1 MLLFDSPPVQNLF
14 LRVSEPPP
22 TRVERAAVKS
32 LYGSLVDSASPG
44 ASSSFGYASLRSE
57 YRERAEID
65 SGDPRARAHD
75 LTIADNW
82 VDMTLAIKKQKAE
95 KADLQEKRKSKSD
108 QQSETTVD
116 FTTAPNPQ

>member
-1 MLLFDSPPVQNLF
+1 
-14 LRVSEPPP
+14 
-22 TRVERAAVKS
+22 
-32 LYGSLVDSASPG
+32 LVDSASPA

>member
-1 MLLFDSPPVQNLF
+1 VRQANWENVADGIDMLKKAIELRPDYDDAMAYMNLM
-14 LRVSEPPP
+14 
-22 TRVERAAVKS
+22 
-32 LYGSLVDSASPG
+32 
-44 ASSSFGYASLRSE
+44 
-57 YRERAEID
+57 YRERADID
-65 SGDPRARAHD
+65 SGDPRVRAHD